1 MFGGNR
7 ANMLSGKVETMITV
21 AFCTQKGGTGKT
33 TIATALATAAHLS
46 GQKSALLDLDPQT
59 NAVNWFDRREQD
71 GPDVASIQPG
81 AIKRSLDAY
90 RGLGM
95 DWVFIDTPGKM
106 DSASTE
112 AAKHADIVLIP
123 TQAQIFSIDTL
134 EPLKRLLDMAGNPPA
149 FVVLNMVHP
158 NAGGRAAEDA
168 AAIADNF
175 KMAVAPIHLS
185 RLKAFED
192 APAVGQS
199 AQEWEPKGRAAQEV
213 AALFSFI
220 SNHASMVEGKHEKVK
235 A

>member
-1 MFGGNR
+1 
-7 ANMLSGKVETMITV
+7 MITV

-33 TIATALATAAHLS
+33 TIATALAVAAHKI

-59 NAVNWFDRREQD
+59 NAVDWFDRREGD

-81 AIKRSLDAY
+81 SIRRSLDAY
-90 RGLGM
+90 RGIGM

-123 TQAQIFSIDTL
+123 TQAQIFAVNTL
-134 EPLKRLLDMAGNPPA
+134 EPLKRLLDMAGSPPA
-149 FVVLNMVHP
+149 FVILNQVHP

-168 AAIADNF
+168 ALIAERFNVS
-175 KMAVAPIHLS
+175 VAPIHLS
-185 RLKAFED
+185 RLKTYED
-192 APAVGQS
+192 APATGQ
-199 AQEWEPKGRAAQEV
+199 APQELEPSGRAANEV
-213 AALFSFI
+213 AALFEFLSEQ
-220 SNHASMVEGKHEKVK
+220 ASMIAGKHERMK

>member
-1 MFGGNR
+1 
-7 ANMLSGKVETMITV
+7 MITV

-33 TIATALATAAHLS
+33 TIATALAVAAHRA

-59 NAVNWFDRREQD
+59 NAVNWFDRREGD

-81 AIKRSLDAY
+81 AIRRSLDAY

-123 TQAQIFSIDTL
+123 TQAQIFAIDTL
-134 EPLKRLLDMAGNPPA
+134 EPLTRLLDMAGNPLA
-149 FVVLNMVHP
+149 FVVLNLVHP
-158 NAGGRAAEDA
+158 NAGGRAADDA
-168 AAIADNF
+168 AAISDRF
-175 KMAVAPIHLS
+175 KVPVAPIHLS

-192 APAVGQS
+192 APALGQS
-199 AQEWEPKGRAAQEV
+199 PQELEPQGRAAHEISE
-213 AALFSFI
+213 LFAFLC
-220 SNHASMVEGKHEKVK
+220 NHANMITGKHERMKL
-235 A
+235 